1 MEHDRL
7 KATRVDLLS
16 ELDSSLFWRNVESIN
31 RDLAAYSS
39 EKPGGIPPQYHP
51 NKLTQDFSTC
61 YFDPQY
67 LGETATVTIAHELP
81 DGGLGVERVSGELG
95 PFTHTAVST
104 EECVAEVN
112 ITTKQRVIALAIGDK
127 AIPLSPETLL
137 QLDVDKLTSNE
148 KPRDTFS
155 YILSQVREIDVLLA
169 KRRYQ
174 TASPEEQAML
184 IQNTLDNINN
194 YLDVIANDNTVS
206 IVMLHPSLRYDND
219 TISAQCISVT
229 MEDNYP
235 YFEIVDLNGMS
246 HAISRDNVIN
256 IEITDEPVNITDSI
270 NVIDL
275 LNDETTRDVIHTI
288 EDTTRYSDIHD
299 PDDLIGDLEDII
311 GSDFC
316 ENGVFSGQGIVY
328 RQTPSGDIRSKIAS
342 FTQLRSE
349 GFDVLKV
356 HGRGRL
362 VIVLENIDDK
372 SPDDLLFI
380 IPNDIHLNTCI
391 RQDDPD
397 IIPSKPDHDLIDNL
411 HNTAALA
418 TELIKSKEFINT
430 RLGQQQK
437 MLEDVIDEARSELC
451 HIFNDL
457 YRGNLVS
464 CMVNKYWAIDI
475 NIYESGSYSP
485 EEIAELPAAISEP
498 GEEPFEICGD
508 TISLVIPE
516 MARRQEEITSIADFP
531 LSHGQPMLRIKDAS
545 GKGLVYFVPIK
556 SVSGIMPFTWSD
568 ETED

>member
-1 MEHDRL
+1 
-7 KATRVDLLS
+7 
-16 ELDSSLFWRNVESIN
+16 
-31 RDLAAYSS
+31 
-39 EKPGGIPPQYHP
+39 
-51 NKLTQDFSTC
+51 
-61 YFDPQY
+61 
-67 LGETATVTIAHELP
+67 
-81 DGGLGVERVSGELG
+81 
-95 PFTHTAVST
+95 
-104 EECVAEVN
+104 
-112 ITTKQRVIALAIGDK
+112 
-127 AIPLSPETLL
+127 
-137 QLDVDKLTSNE
+137 
-148 KPRDTFS
+148 
-155 YILSQVREIDVLLA
+155 
-169 KRRYQ
+169 
-174 TASPEEQAML
+174 
-184 IQNTLDNINN
+184 
-194 YLDVIANDNTVS
+194 
-206 IVMLHPSLRYDND
+206 
-219 TISAQCISVT
+219 
-229 MEDNYP
+229 
-235 YFEIVDLNGMS
+235 MS

-256 IEITDEPVNITDSI
+256 IEITDEPVNATDSI
-270 NVIDL
+270 NVINL
-275 LNDETTRDVIHTI
+275 LNDETMRDVIHTI
-288 EDTTRYSDIHD
+288 EDTIRYSDIYD

-328 RQTPSGDIRSKIAS
+328 RQTPSGDIRSEIAS

-356 HGRGRL
+356 HDRGRL
-362 VIVLENIDDK
+362 VIVLENIDEK

-380 IPNDIHLNTCI
+380 IPDSIYLNTCI
-391 RQDDPD
+391 RQDDPN
-397 IIPSKPDHDLIDNL
+397 ITPSKPDHDLIDNL

-418 TELIKSKEFINT
+418 TELIKSKEFTNA

-516 MARRQEEITSIADFP
+516 MARRQEKITSIADFP

-556 SVSGIMPFTWSD
+556 SISGIMPFTWSD
-568 ETED
+568 ETKD

>member
-1 MEHDRL
+1 M
-7 KATRVDLLS
+7 
-16 ELDSSLFWRNVESIN
+16 
-31 RDLAAYSS
+31 
-39 EKPGGIPPQYHP
+39 
-51 NKLTQDFSTC
+51 
-61 YFDPQY
+61 
-67 LGETATVTIAHELP
+67 
-81 DGGLGVERVSGELG
+81 SGELG

-104 EECVAEVN
+104 EECVAGVN
-112 ITTKQRVIALAIGDK
+112 ITTKQRVIALAIGER

-137 QLDVDKLTSNE
+137 QLDIDKLTSNE

-155 YILSQVREIDVLLA
+155 YILNQVREIDILLA
-169 KRRYQ
+169 KRHYQ
-174 TASPEEQAML
+174 TASPKEQAML

-194 YLDVIANDNTVS
+194 YLDAIANNNTVS
-206 IVMLHPSLRYDND
+206 IVTLHPSLRYDNN
-219 TISAQCISVT
+219 TINAQCISVT

-299 PDDLIGDLEDII
+299 PDDLIGDLADII

-362 VIVLENIDDK
+362 VIVLENIDEK

-380 IPNDIHLNTCI
+380 IPDNIHLNTCI

-411 HNTAALA
+411 HNTATLA
-418 TELIKSKEFINT
+418 TELIKSKEFINA

-437 MLEDVIDEARSELC
+437 MLEDAIDEARSELN
-451 HIFNDL
+451 HIFDTL

-464 CMVNKYWAIDI
+464 CMAKKYWAIDI

-485 EEIAELPAAISEP
+485 EEIAELPAATSEP
-498 GEEPFEICGD
+498 GKEPFEICGD

-516 MARRQEEITSIADFP
+516 MAEREQKMMSIADFP

-556 SVSGIMPFTWSD
+556 SISGIMPFTWSD
-568 ETED
+568 ETKD

>member
-7 KATRVDLLS
+7 KATRIDLLS
-16 ELDSSLFWRNVESIN
+16 ELHSPSFWRNVASIN

-39 EKPGGIPPQYHP
+39 EKLSDIPPEYHP
-51 NKLTQDFSTC
+51 DKLTQDFSTC
-61 YFDPQY
+61 YFDPQC
-67 LGETATVTIAHELP
+67 LGEAATVTIAHELP
-81 DGGLGVERVSGELG
+81 DGGLGVEQTNGELG
-95 PFTHTAVST
+95 PFTYTTVST
-104 EECVAEVN
+104 EECVAGVS
-112 ITTKQRVIALAIGDK
+112 ITTKQRVVALAIGDK

-148 KPRDTFS
+148 KPRNTFS
-155 YILSQVREIDVLLA
+155 YILNQVREIDVLLA

-174 TASPEEQAML
+174 IASPEEQAML

-206 IVMLHPSLRYDND
+206 IVTLHPSLRYDND
-219 TISAQCISVT
+219 TINAQCISVT

-256 IEITDEPVNITDSI
+256 IEITDEPVDANENID
-270 NVIDL
+270 VIDF
-275 LNDETTRDVIHTI
+275 LNNEVTRNIIHKI
-288 EDTTRYSDIHD
+288 EDTAAYSDE
-299 PDDLIGDLEDII
+299 DDFNKLIKDLEAVV

-328 RQTPSGDIRSKIAS
+328 RQAPLGDIRSETAS

-349 GFDVLKV
+349 GFDVLEV
-356 HGRGRL
+356 HGRRRL
-362 VIVLENIDDK
+362 AIVLENIDEK

-380 IPNDIHLNTCI
+380 IPDSIHLNTCI

-397 IIPSKPDHDLIDNL
+397 ITPSKPDHDLIDNL
-411 HNTAALA
+411 HNTATLA
-418 TELIKSKEFINT
+418 TELIKSNEFINT
-430 RLGQQQK
+430 CLWQQQK

-485 EEIAELPAAISEP
+485 KEIAEV
-498 GEEPFEICGD
+498 EIG
-508 TISLVIPE
+508 
-516 MARRQEEITSIADFP
+516 R
-531 LSHGQPMLRIKDAS
+531 AS
-545 GKGLVYFVPIK
+545 CRERV
-556 SVSGIMPFTWSD
+556 
-568 ETED
+568 